1 MTLKERLIKVIAES
15 KECGIQEIE
24 KILNSTSKLEL
35 DSLEIMQ
42 LVIGIEEEF
51 NFEIDDQYL
60 GNEIL
65 SDYDKLLDIIQ
76 KSTND

>member
-1 MTLKERLIKVIAES
+1 
-15 KECGIQEIE
+15 
-24 KILNSTSKLEL
+24 
-35 DSLEIMQ
+35 MQ